1 MRFSHPLLVLC
12 ICACVRVYTGIYHVL
27 EVCAH
32 MCNVLETMCPNRVLQ
47 VCVLHVAGVC
57 VCACVCVCV
66 CRDTYGVWWPHG
78 VCICVWCRLSWSLMP
93 LVLGSL

>member
-66 CRDTYGVWWPHG
+66 CVGIRMECGGLMECAYVCGAGSRGV
-78 VCICVWCRLSWSLMP
+78 
-93 LVLGSL
+93 